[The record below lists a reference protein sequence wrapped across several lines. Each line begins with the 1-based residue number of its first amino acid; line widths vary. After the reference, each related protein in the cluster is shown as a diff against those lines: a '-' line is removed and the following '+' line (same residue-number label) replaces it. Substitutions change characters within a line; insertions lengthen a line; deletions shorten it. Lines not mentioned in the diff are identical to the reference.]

1 MTLFSFAL
9 IKDKRV
15 GIVLFKKATRV
26 IRSFKKK
33 QKSNLL
39 FFCQK
44 RAIRM
49 KSKERIPSP
58 GKRVILSSCHT
69 LHSSEQKFQI
79 WAF

>member
-44 RAIRM
+44 RAIRT
-49 KSKERIPSP
+49 KKTKLEFP
-58 GKRVILSSCHT
+58 T
-69 LHSSEQKFQI
+69 LGQGMHGMVRYK
-79 WAF
+79 